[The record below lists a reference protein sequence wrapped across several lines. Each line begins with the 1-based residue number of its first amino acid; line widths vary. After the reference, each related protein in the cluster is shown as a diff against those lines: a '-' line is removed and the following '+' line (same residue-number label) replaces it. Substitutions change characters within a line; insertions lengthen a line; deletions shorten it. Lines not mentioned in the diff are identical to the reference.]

1 MNAVQT
7 HIPIMEDDIP
17 RDGGMW
23 PEYAATMLICVSAI
37 KNGRICGK
45 LWTFYYKRPRLFRGL
60 DELLFVMEDVMDKA
74 GQPAAWCKTRNW
86 GGAFGESESGSEKRN
101 SPVLRKKRIPARS
114 QTELDRIQG
123 KLCTIPIRVYCRQ
136 NASMQGTVQLGKETQ
151 CFRSALELLHL
162 LSDGIG
168 RASQDS
174 D

>member
-7 HIPIMEDDIP
+7 HSSIMEDDIS

-23 PEYAATMLICVSAI
+23 PEYAATMFICVSGI
-37 KNGRICGK
+37 RNGRIYGK
-45 LWTFYYKRPRLFRGL
+45 LWTFYFKKSRPFRGL
-60 DELLFVMEDVMDKA
+60 DQLLFVMEDIMDEA
-74 GQPAAWCKTRNW
+74 GQPEAWCKIRSW
-86 GGAFGESESGSEKRN
+86 GGSSAESGKAEGN
-101 SPVLRKKRIPARS
+101 SPVLRKKRIPAHS
-114 QTELDRIQG
+114 QRKLNRIHG

-162 LSDGIG
+162 LSEGVG
-168 RASQDS
+168 RASHAS